1 MSFQHVFLET
11 TGHNWSYYRL
21 TLVFFPQ
28 CEEQI
33 CQSLALAQ
41 ALANDVD
48 MHVVVFRDFGK
59 AKVKKCR
66 VNPDAFIQIAL
77 QLAYYRV
84 ILPLELN
91 KLSLYSLC
99 ACMFKKAS
107 CSRRKFYTVALI
119 SFACIFFKSSD
130 CRTRKDLVW
139 HTNPRWHVCSG
150 RAGLRLFAP
159 VLTRVVPSF
168 GLWKV
173 ERWDRKS
180 SLHEF

>member
-1 MSFQHVFLET
+1 MFLQHVFLET

-21 TLVFFPQ
+21 TVVFFPQ

-84 ILPLELN
+84 IPPLELN

-107 CSRRKFYTVALI
+107 WSRRKFYIVVLI
-119 SFACIFFKSSD
+119 SFACIFFLIFWLQDQKRFSLTYESAM
-130 CRTRKDLVW
+130 T
-139 HTNPRWHVCSG
+139 
-150 RAGLRLFAP
+150 RLFREGRTETVRSCTNESCAFIRALEGGEVRP
-159 VLTRVVPSF
+159 
-168 GLWKV
+168 
-173 ERWDRKS
+173 
-180 SLHEF
+180 

>member
-1 MSFQHVFLET
+1 MLRAQNVIFPAL
-11 TGHNWSYYRL
+11 GHTWSHCRL
-21 TLVFFPQ
+21 TVVFFPQ

-84 ILPLELN
+84 IPPPQQN
-91 KLSLYSLC
+91 KLSIYSVC
-99 ACMFKKAS
+99 GCMFKKT
-107 CSRRKFYTVALI
+107 SRCKRKSFFVVLI
-119 SFACIFFKSSD
+119 SFTSIFFFNLLIAGPEKIQY
-130 CRTRKDLVW
+130 DLRIRNDASVQ
-139 HTNPRWHVCSG
+139 G
-150 RAGLRLFAP
+150 GQ
-159 VLTRVVPSF
+159 
-168 GLWKV
+168 
-173 ERWDRKS
+173 D
-180 SLHEF
+180 